1 VRIVQL
7 ANLSDPRSG
16 GIRTVVDEVGRRYG
30 AAGHER
36 ILVVPGGR
44 DDDEHTIGGRQITLR
59 SPLLPFDRGYRVPLS
74 GRRLLPLLDGLC
86 PDVLEV
92 SDRFLLTRVSDWAR
106 VRGIPVLLFAPER
119 LSARLDPGPARVL
132 LAEAADA
139 VDQRL
144 LDRADRVAVG
154 SEFAATEFR
163 RLGSDPAVVRLGVDL
178 RAFVPSRTPRPAAG
192 RTVQLALISR
202 LSAERRPELAFAAL
216 RVLRTRGVPAALL
229 VLGDGPMRQRLE
241 RAAAGLP
248 VRFLGHV
255 ADRRCL
261 PHLIGSADVTIAP
274 APRETLGLAVLE
286 SLACGTPVVAP
297 ATGAARELISPGSG
311 VVTSGTAFG
320 LATGVESLLAL
331 PAGHRRAV
339 ARAQAEQFPWSATVA
354 AMLAVHRADDA
365 AVRPAVHPLSL
376 GW

>member
-1 VRIVQL
+1 MRIVQL
-7 ANLSDPRSG
+7 ALAGPRSG
-16 GIRTVVDEVGRRYG
+16 GIRTVVEELGRRYG

-36 ILVVPGGR
+36 ILVGPGGR
-44 DDDEHTIGGRQITLR
+44 DADEQTIGGRRISLR
-59 SPLLPFDRGYRVPLS
+59 GPVLLS
-74 GRRLLPLLDGLC
+74 GRRLLPLLDELA

-92 SDRFLLTRVSDWAR
+92 ADRFLLTRVSDWAR
-106 VRGIPVLLFAPER
+106 ARRIPVLLFAPGP
-119 LSARLDPGPARVL
+119 LDAAGLAGPL
-132 LAEAADA
+132 PLDA
-139 VDQRL
+139 LDRRL
-144 LDRADRVAVG
+144 LDRADRLAVG
-154 SEFAATEFR
+154 SDFAATQFR
-163 RLGSDPAVVRLGVDL
+163 RLGADPAVVRLGVDL
-178 RAFVPSRTPRPAAG
+178 RAFAPSRTPRRDAG
-192 RTVQLALISR
+192 RTVQLALVGR
-202 LSAERRPELAFAAL
+202 LSAERRPELALAAL

-229 VLGDGPMRQRLE
+229 VLGDGPMRRRLE

-255 ADRRCL
+255 AERRCL
-261 PHLIGSADVTIAP
+261 PHLLGSADITIAP
-274 APRETLGLAVLE
+274 APAETLGLAVLE

-320 LATGVESLLAL
+320 LAAGVESLLAI

-354 AMLAVHRADDA
+354 AMLAVHRAEDA
-365 AVRPAVHPLSL
+365 AVRPAAHPVSL